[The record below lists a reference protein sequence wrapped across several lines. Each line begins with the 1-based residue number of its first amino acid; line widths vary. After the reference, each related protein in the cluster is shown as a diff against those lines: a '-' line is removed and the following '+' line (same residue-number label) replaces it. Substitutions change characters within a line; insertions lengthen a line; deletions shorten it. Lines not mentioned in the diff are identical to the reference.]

1 MRERLLLAGF
11 AVDLTYTAAAA
22 FACADTTRYAAILVD
37 LHLPDGNGIGLI
49 LRLRAQAQHHDTP
62 IIVVSGDPSWGYDDV
77 RSSKLNVL
85 DWLGKPVDFE
95 RLVEV
100 LTASVAS
107 ELNERP
113 RILHV
118 DDDHEMLTIVAA
130 ALSTTADVVSADCL
144 DDARCALATGHIDL
158 VVLDIS
164 LGQSSGLDLLPD
176 LRDNGGNVIPVIV
189 LSAQD
194 AGLACDEQIQVAL
207 AKSGASLETLVATVR
222 YRLALLPARTA
233 KEAV

>member
-1 MRERLLLAGF
+1 
-11 AVDLTYTAAAA
+11 
-22 FACADTTRYAAILVD
+22 
-37 LHLPDGNGIGLI
+37 
-49 LRLRAQAQHHDTP
+49 
-62 IIVVSGDPSWGYDDV
+62 
-77 RSSKLNVL
+77 L

-95 RLVEV
+95 RLVQV

-107 ELNERP
+107 GLNERP

-118 DDDHEMLTIVAA
+118 DDDHDMLTAVAA
-130 ALSTTADVVSADCL
+130 ALSTTADVVSADCI
-144 DDARCALATGHIDL
+144 DDARRALATDHIDL

-164 LGQSSGLDLLPD
+164 LGISSGLDLLPD
-176 LRDNGGNVIPVIV
+176 LRDNCGNVIPVII

-222 YRLALLPARTA
+222 YRLALLPARNA
-233 KEAV
+233 KEAA